1 MEEQKITAADV
12 GTLEL
17 EHPVTHPKTKFVEGQ
32 EVTHQGVPA
41 KVLCVCENGTYLIIK
56 QAALDVPED
65 ELTAV

>member
-1 MEEQKITAADV
+1 MEEEKITAADV
-12 GTLEL
+12 GTLEI

-41 KVLCVCENGTYLIIK
+41 KVLCVRESGLYLIIK
-56 QAALDVPED
+56 PVALDVKED